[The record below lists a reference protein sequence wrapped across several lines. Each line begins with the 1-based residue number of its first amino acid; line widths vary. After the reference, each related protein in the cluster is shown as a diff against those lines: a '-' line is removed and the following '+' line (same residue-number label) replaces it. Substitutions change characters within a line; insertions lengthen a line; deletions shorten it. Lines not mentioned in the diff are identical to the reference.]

1 MLKKDL
7 MAKYLTV
14 MAHFELLL
22 IKHLLL
28 NFGEIFNLAHLQS
41 DILHYL
47 LVVVR
52 FLAIGK
58 VLLA

>member
-1 MLKKDL
+1 